1 MHHGSD
7 KQSAEDC
14 SQEQQS
20 ESSSSDTKQVDD
32 KIMTEVDGE
41 IAYYIKKGTQ
51 FIPMTNF
58 SVTCTGYVTENFNSE
73 CPEGFLFNVTS
84 KTTILQADDED
95 LLCKR

>member
-1 MHHGSD
+1 M
-7 KQSAEDC
+7 
-14 SQEQQS
+14 
-20 ESSSSDTKQVDD
+20 KQVDD

-58 SVTCTGYVTENFNSE
+58 SVTCTGYVTENSNSE
-73 CPEGFLFNVTS
+73 CPEGFLFNVTP